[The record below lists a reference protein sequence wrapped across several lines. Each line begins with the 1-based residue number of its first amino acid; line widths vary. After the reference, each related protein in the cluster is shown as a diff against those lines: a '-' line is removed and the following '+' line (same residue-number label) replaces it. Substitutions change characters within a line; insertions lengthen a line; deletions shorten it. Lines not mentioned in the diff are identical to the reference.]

1 MAEQDLS
8 QDAQYIEMMMNDNP
22 PMTPEQINE
31 RAIQQV
37 GYNQIVAAL
46 RELAAA
52 DARRSSRT
60 DGGA

>member
-1 MAEQDLS
+1 
-8 QDAQYIEMMMNDNP
+8 MNDNP

-31 RAIQQV
+31 RAIEQV

-52 DARRSSRT
+52 GRAQELN
-60 DGGA
+60 DGRWGLEASP